1 MISFIIFQDF
11 WFPSQLNN
19 HLLGI
24 FGVVWTELIIYK
36 LFFKANLSAQWL
48 GLIVKFMKI
57 FSLYVCIPAGWNM
70 EWFPFGVMEAVFKF
84 RMFSK
89 NSDKWLAPFQALEYL
104 VVMVSIIFPVSTT
117 SVSAFVASWVPD
129 SYAGISSHYHSEL
142 LSRLTRYLGLHE
154 FSADSNA
161 STLKRCND
169 NSWNRL
175 WS

>member
-89 NSDKWLAPFQALEYL
+89 NSDKWLAPFQALEYW
-104 VVMVSIIFPVSTT
+104 VVMVSIIFLSAPPLLALLLPHGFPTAAQVFPAITT
-117 SVSAFVASWVPD
+117 QNCSAA
-129 SYAGISSHYHSEL
+129 
-142 LSRLTRYLGLHE
+142 
-154 FSADSNA
+154 
-161 STLKRCND
+161 
-169 NSWNRL
+169 
-175 WS
+175 